1 MKVVVREAA
10 YADLE
15 RIYRWIGTDRPQ
27 NARSVVDRIS
37 DAIDRVLATFPHA
50 GHIGKAP
57 GTYEWVVRRLPY
69 IVVYRIDASMD
80 ELTVLAIF
88 HAAQDR

>member
-15 RIYRWIGTDRPQ
+15 RIYRWIESDSPQ
-27 NARSVVDRIS
+27 NARSVLDRIY
-37 DAIDRVLATFPHA
+37 DAIDRMLATFPYA
-50 GHIGKAP
+50 GHPGKAP
-57 GTYEWVVRRLPY
+57 GTYEWVVRGLPY
-69 IVVYRIDASMD
+69 IVVYRIDARMD